1 MRGHPTDTR
10 EAPHI
15 VLKRKLK
22 QFWSSL
28 LGEVDILADNVEGL
42 PGAEGE
48 ERYAALLSNSAA
60 VRAVA
65 SAVEGTIGQA

>member
-1 MRGHPTDTR
+1 M
-10 EAPHI
+10 
-15 VLKRKLK
+15 K
-22 QFWSSL
+22 QSPRS
-28 LGEVDILADNVEGL
+28 GIEGVDILADNVEGL